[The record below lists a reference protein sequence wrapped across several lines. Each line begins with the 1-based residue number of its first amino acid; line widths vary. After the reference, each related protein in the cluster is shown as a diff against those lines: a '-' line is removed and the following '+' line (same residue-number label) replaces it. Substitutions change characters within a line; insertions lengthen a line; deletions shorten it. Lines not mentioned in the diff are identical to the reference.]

1 MVDLKKDDPNV
12 APKLEKFKSRK
23 KQSGRIATEES
34 QAGLHQAI
42 FEIIGPDAGADEIIP
57 TEVYSSV
64 RTLDDLHSALE
75 EKGFKV
81 SRAAIFYCLILAN
94 ETTKMPRGM

>member
-12 APKLEKFKSRK
+12 APKLEKLKSRK

-42 FEIIGPDAGADEIIP
+42 FEIIP
-57 TEVYSSV
+57 TDVYSSV

-81 SRAAIFYCLILAN
+81 SRAAIFYRLILAN

>member
-42 FEIIGPDAGADEIIP
+42 FEIIAPNAGADEIIP

-64 RTLDDLHSALE
+64 RTLDDLHSAIE

-81 SRAAIFYCLILAN
+81 SRTAKFYRLKPAN
-94 ETTKMPRGM
+94 KTTKMPRGM